1 MSELRDAIREFA
13 PSFGLA
19 VDDAVISRLVMHFDL
34 LVRWNAKF
42 NLTRIVD
49 VAQAARLHYLESLW
63 VSEQIGPC
71 SRIVDV
77 GSGAGFPGI
86 PVASA
91 RPDVQVVLLEPQVKK
106 ATFLRECVRA
116 LNLRNVRVLAER
128 FHAGAVTRDDV
139 VVSRAVERL
148 DAVLPSL
155 LASSAR
161 SIFVLTF
168 RELLESAASAGRDLE
183 ILTVPL
189 TTNRAL
195 GKYGEKPS

>member
-1 MSELRDAIREFA
+1 MPELRDAIREFA
-13 PSFGLA
+13 PSFELE

-49 VAQAARLHYLESLW
+49 VAQAARFHYLESLW
-63 VSEQIGPC
+63 VAEQIGPC
-71 SRIVDV
+71 NCIVDV

-86 PVASA
+86 PIASA

-116 LNLRNVRVLAER
+116 LDLRNVRVRAER
-128 FHAGAVTRDDV
+128 FHEGAVTSDDV

-148 DAVLPSL
+148 DAVLPSF
-155 LASSAR
+155 LASSAHG
-161 SIFVLTF
+161 IFVLTF
-168 RELLESAASAGRDLE
+168 RELLESVASAGRDLQ
-183 ILTVPL
+183 IVTVPL

-195 GKYGEKPS
+195 GKFGEISS